1 MWGNRRWVSLSFEN
15 DNKRYRAHKFYFTI
29 SLAVSSIQLHSSG
42 QILPFSWAENPR
54 PPSPVWTTYCGVR
67 RCSGKN
73 RLLPTRQPS

>member
-1 MWGNRRWVSLSFEN
+1 MIIIIII
-15 DNKRYRAHKFYFTI
+15 RAHKFYLTI